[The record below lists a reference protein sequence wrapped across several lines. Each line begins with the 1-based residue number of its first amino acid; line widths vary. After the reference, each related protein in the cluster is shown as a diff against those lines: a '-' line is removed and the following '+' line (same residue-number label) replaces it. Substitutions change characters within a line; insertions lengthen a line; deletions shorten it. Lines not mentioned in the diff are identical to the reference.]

1 MSQLVHSPDGG
12 YYLYSNSLNQMFVHV
27 PLTPTPYWSEMSA
40 VSLGS
45 LSAAPSCDEQ
55 RQANIPL
62 ASTPND
68 GTYHSYYGSEHEAGF
83 VSGTGGFNVG
93 MVNGQ

>member
-1 MSQLVHSPDGG
+1 DIRNLSQLVHSPDGG

-40 VSLGS
+40 
-45 LSAAPSCDEQ
+45 
-55 RQANIPL
+55 ANIPL